1 MKRCPE
7 CRRDYY
13 DDSLLYCL
21 DDGNAL
27 LEGPASDSTPN
38 DEPATAMMSAPGVEA
53 TPSTDP
59 SGSFDVSS
67 KSIAVLPFAHLS
79 SSSDDEFFCDGLAE
93 ELLNALTRVD
103 GLKVAARTSSFF
115 YKGKNVKLSDIGRE
129 LGVAVVLE
137 GSVRKSGDRLRITVQ
152 MINTSDGYHLW
163 SERYDR
169 PMLDIFDVQDEITI
183 AVVDALK
190 VKLLGTDRS
199 ALLKKATVNSAAFE
213 LYLRARAFWNKRTR
227 EGFES
232 AIKHLEQAIELDS
245 TYALAYVG
253 LADCYSFLAYFEW
266 FAPAEMAPKA
276 KMAVEKAL
284 EIDPGLA
291 ECHTAMATFRLFFEF
306 DFKAA
311 EHEYQTAISLSP
323 NSPQAH
329 YLYCSTLA
337 ATNRFDE
344 AINEGQV
351 AVSLDPLSPLVNM
364 NLARALCY
372 AGRCEEAA
380 DRIEKSFEIA
390 PELWF
395 LHWMLG
401 VIYGQMGQLTQSIDH
416 FQKAATTGGF
426 RIYSY
431 LGVALIRGG
440 RPEEARRLLDELK
453 KAPTDTVVSPIASA
467 VIEAELGNMSR
478 GLDLLEEAWKLRVVH
493 LMWAGADTVF
503 DVFRDEPRFHAI
515 CRSIGLPIN

>member
-1 MKRCPE
+1 
-7 CRRDYY
+7 
-13 DDSLLYCL
+13 
-21 DDGNAL
+21 
-27 LEGPASDSTPN
+27 
-38 DEPATAMMSAPGVEA
+38 
-53 TPSTDP
+53 
-59 SGSFDVSS
+59 
-67 KSIAVLPFAHLS
+67 
-79 SSSDDEFFCDGLAE
+79 
-93 ELLNALTRVD
+93 
-103 GLKVAARTSSFF
+103 
-115 YKGKNVKLSDIGRE
+115 
-129 LGVAVVLE
+129 
-137 GSVRKSGDRLRITVQ
+137 
-152 MINTSDGYHLW
+152 
-163 SERYDR
+163 
-169 PMLDIFDVQDEITI
+169 
-183 AVVDALK
+183 
-190 VKLLGTDRS
+190 
-199 ALLKKATVNSAAFE
+199 
-213 LYLRARAFWNKRTR
+213 
-227 EGFES
+227 
-232 AIKHLEQAIELDS
+232 
-245 TYALAYVG
+245 
-253 LADCYSFLAYFEW
+253 
-266 FAPAEMAPKA
+266 MAPKA

-401 VIYGQMGQLTQSIDH
+401 VIYGQMGQLTRSIDH
-416 FQKAATTGGF
+416 FQKNSAIGGF
-426 RIYSY
+426 RTYSY
-431 LGVALIRGG
+431 LGDALIRGG
-440 RPEEARRLLDELK
+440 RPDDARSLLDELK
-453 KAPTDTVVSPIASA
+453 ESPADTFVSPIASA

-478 GLDLLEEAWKLRVVH
+478 GLDLLEEAWRLRVVH
-493 LMWAGADTVF
+493 LMWAGADPIF
-503 DVFRDEPRFHAI
+503 NVFRGQPRFQAI
-515 CRSIGLPIN
+515 CRSIGLPVN